1 MKAPTRSAGFTLIEL
16 LVVIAIIAL
25 LIGILLPAL
34 GKARDSAQTL
44 KCLSNLRQMGVASVT
59 YAADNQSYLSSG
71 PFDNRA
77 RKHADGLKD
86 GFAPGGVE
94 QVGWIAD
101 QVNGKYSVPGEL
113 LCPTALAQHNQNL
126 RLSRLNDE
134 GLRTFTEEERDTLL
148 AAGFNANYTQSWY
161 MAYTQWRNPGIG
173 RQSQPA
179 NGPTGVVGPLQDT
192 SMRMVATSI
201 VPLFGDSWVDLDS
214 NDVQDFVDLDGG
226 RQPAVKSVSDGP
238 NWRIGTRIANHSFE
252 DFGTAHGGGGSFR
265 GGNGHDRTTG
275 NFVFADG
282 HAESFQDA
290 NGDQTFNYDDTAPP
304 MANGS
309 PEYPDF
315 PPNKMFTGELLSGRY
330 RQ

>member
-1 MKAPTRSAGFTLIEL
+1 MKAHTTRHGFTLIEL

-44 KCLSNLRQMGVASVT
+44 KCLSNLRQMGVASMT

-71 PFDNRA
+71 PFDNRI
-77 RKHADGLKD
+77 RKHADGLD
-86 GFAPGGVE
+86 DNFAPGGVE

-101 QVNGKYSVPGEL
+101 HVNGDYSVPGEL
-113 LCPTALAQHNQNL
+113 LCPTALAQFNQNL

-134 GLRTFTEEERDTLL
+134 GLRTFTEEERDTML
-148 AAGFNANYTQSWY
+148 AAGYNSNYTQSWY

-173 RQSQPA
+173 GQSQPA
-179 NGPTGVVGPLQDT
+179 DGATGVIGPLKDGA
-192 SMRMVATSI
+192 MRMVATSI
-201 VPLFGDSWVDLDS
+201 VPLFGDSWVDLESD
-214 NDVQDFVDLDGG
+214 DVQDFVDLEGG

-238 NWRIGTRIANHSFE
+238 TWRVGLRIANHSFE

-265 GGNGHDRTTG
+265 GGNGHDRTIG

-282 HAESFQDA
+282 HAESFNDA
-290 NGDQTFNYDDTAPP
+290 NGDQTFDYDTTIDPL
-304 MANGS
+304 ANGT
-309 PEYPDF
+309 PVYPDF
-315 PPNKMFTGELLSGRY
+315 PPNSMFTGELLSGRY